1 MSETLRWETLARIG
15 LFWSCETLTKKL
27 ETEVQIQV

>member
-1 MSETLRWETLARIG
+1 MPETLRRKTLVRIG